1 MNSLP
6 IYPGGSAD
14 AQVIDM
20 LDELRGRSLLGY
32 QVEHIDCKY
41 DHTGE
46 YACQP
51 GVATMAYADQFA
63 ISVFYVG
70 DHFFAFCTDL
80 VWEEI
85 VLDELASVIIKL
97 PCHVGD
103 TLGAVGPCS
112 SQRQAVA
119 LLTAW
124 LDEAYHN

>member
-1 MNSLP
+1 MNSLQL
-6 IYPGGSAD
+6 YTGGSAD
-14 AQVIDM
+14 AQVIEM

-32 QVEHIDCKY
+32 KIEHIDCEY

-51 GVATMAYADQFA
+51 GVATMEYADQFA

-85 VLDELASVIIKL
+85 VLNETASALIKL
-97 PCHVGD
+97 PCHTGD
-103 TLGAVGPCS
+103 TIAAVGPCS
-112 SQRQAVA
+112 SLRHAVT

-124 LDEAYHN
+124 LDENHHD